1 MAQEKSGEL
10 KGFAEYIQEQQET
23 YKPPAGAASAAKK
36 ALRWRDEHGDEVKA
50 MTHVGWTRANQL
62 AKRENLSYDTVKRM
76 ARFARH
82 KKNSVV
88 NPKYKDTPWKDRGL
102 VAWLGWGGDAGVN
115 WAQGVVDRVEKQ
127 KSESVIYEGE
137 GNYESWEDGYK
148 RRVVKTTDKD
158 HKEDGYNWR
167 IKGKDRNEVTIK
179 LYKKKPSFDEF
190 KKQMKRVAGHEFGG

>member
-1 MAQEKSGEL
+1 MAQEKSDEL
-10 KGFAEYIQEQQET
+10 KGFAEYIQEQQKT

-50 MTHVGWTRANQL
+50 MTRVGWTRANQL

-88 NPKYKDTPWKDRGL
+88 NPKYKDTPWKDNGY
-102 VAWLGWGGDAGVN
+102 VSWLGWGGYAGIN

-179 LYKKKPSFDEF
+179 LYKEKPSFDEF
-190 KKQMKRVAGHEFGG
+190 KKQMKRVAGHEFG